1 MPGTRADVARL
12 TGSRR
17 LRSSGISFVAGTRGS
32 LRSRQALAVLLGEAL
47 EPPPTR
53 PATEDEA
60 MGLPPFGRAVA
71 LIANAVASTDWYAQ
85 RLDPQTGLK
94 VRIPDQPSV
103 LTDPYPL
110 STPWH
115 YRWAVAEDAIL
126 YGNTFALPGD
136 LDWRTGRPGWLV
148 PIAADDV
155 WILTDPARPGWYEWA
170 IGGTT
175 FGADELFHIPFGA
188 RSGEVLG
195 RGALA
200 QYGMWLGGAVAAE
213 QYSRDQFAAGA
224 LPPAVLI
231 SNAVT
236 TQAQADDLKAKWRQ
250 LTSSREPVIL
260 PGGTELKPVVGN
272 AEQAQLVQARTWN
285 AQMCADVVGVPGWK
299 LGLPGP
305 TMTYQNVET
314 GDIDFVRDGVDRWA
328 RPISSAFTKWLMPA
342 GTDVAWDYSSR
353 MRSDTKTQSEVL
365 STLVT
370 SKILTR
376 DEARA
381 ALNRPPLPDEATDD
395 PGTIVVEAE
404 NLDEP
409 LGRPLDE
416 DGRGDMRAVAGR
428 VPAIAS
434 SIQGIAAGQGQGAQG
449 A

>member
-1 MPGTRADVARL
+1 MGASRGDVARIA
-12 TGSRR
+12 GSRR
-17 LRSSGISFVAGTRGS
+17 LRSSGISFVAGTRGP
-32 LRSRQALAVLLGEAL
+32 LRSRQALAVLLGESL
-47 EPPPTR
+47 EPPPAR

-71 LIANAVASTDWYAQ
+71 LIANAIASTDWYAQ
-85 RLDPQTGLK
+85 RLDPATGLK
-94 VRIPDQPSV
+94 VRLPDQPAV
-103 LTDPYPL
+103 LGDPYPL

-126 YGNTFALPGD
+126 YGNSFALPGD
-136 LDWRTGRPGWLV
+136 IDWRTGRPGWLV

-175 FGADELFHIPFGA
+175 FDASEIFHIPFGA
-188 RSGEVLG
+188 RSGEILG

-200 QYGMWLGGAVAAE
+200 QYGLWLGGAVPAE
-213 QYSRDQFAAGA
+213 EYSRDTFAAGA
-224 LPPAVLI
+224 LPPAVLVSPAV
-231 SNAVT
+231 SN
-236 TQAQADDLKAKWRQ
+236 QGQADDLKKKWRE
-250 LTSSREPVIL
+250 LTSKREPVIL
-260 PGGTELKPVVGN
+260 PAGTELKPVVGN

-299 LGLPGP
+299 LGLEGP

-328 RPISSAFTKWLMPA
+328 RPITASFTKWLMPA
-342 GTDVAWDYSSR
+342 GTEVTWDYTSR

-365 STLVT
+365 STFVT
-370 SKILTR
+370 SGILTK

-381 ALNRPPLPDEATDD
+381 ALNRPPLPDDSGDAGDD
-395 PGTIVVEAE
+395 GGTITVDVEDVDDQGELSGDE
-404 NLDEP
+404 NL
-409 LGRPLDE
+409 
-416 DGRGDMRAVAGR
+416 RAVAGR

-434 SIQGIAAGQGQGAQG
+434 SVEGMRQGA
-449 A
+449 

>member
-1 MPGTRADVARL
+1 MAATRADVARIAGQSRVRS
-12 TGSRR
+12 TG
-17 LRSSGISFVAGTRGS
+17 LSFVAGRRGG
-32 LRSRQALAVLLGEAL
+32 LRRAETLALLLGDPLPAL
-47 EPPPTR
+47 PR
-53 PATEDEA
+53 AATEDEA

-71 LIANAVASTDWYAQ
+71 LIANAIASTDWYAQ
-85 RLDPQTGLK
+85 RLDSDTGLH
-94 VRIPDQPSV
+94 VRLSDQPSV

-136 LDWRTGRPGWLV
+136 PDWRTGRPGWLV

-155 WILTDPARPGWYEWA
+155 WIVTDPAQPGWYQWA
-170 IGGTT
+170 IGGAT
-175 FGADELFHIPFGA
+175 FDPSEIFHIPFGA
-188 RSGEVLG
+188 RSGEILG
-195 RGALA
+195 RGALQ
-200 QYGMWLGGAVAAE
+200 QYGTWLGGAVAAE
-213 QYSRDQFAAGA
+213 EYSRDTFTAGA
-224 LPPAVLI
+224 LPPAVI
-231 SNAVT
+231 TSPGVA
-236 TQAQADDLKAKWRQ
+236 TQAQADELKAKWRQ
-250 LTSSREPVIL
+250 LTSTREPVIF
-260 PGGTELKPVVGN
+260 PGGAELKPVIGN

-342 GTDVAWDYSSR
+342 GTEVAWDYTSR

-365 STLVT
+365 ATFVGSG
-370 SKILTR
+370 ILTK

-381 ALNRPPLPDEATDD
+381 ALNRPPLPDDQDDQDDTITVDVEPADDD
-395 PGTIVVEAE
+395 P
-404 NLDEP
+404 DEQQ
-409 LGRPLDE
+409 LQ
-416 DGRGDMRAVAGR
+416 AVAGR

-434 SIQGIAAGQGQGAQG
+434 SVEGIAGDRA
-449 A
+449 